1 MVAATAFDP
10 LSTVPDPA
18 SHGKKNT
25 DPVTPELAKPLDD
38 KKSPNKHSH
47 HLTFKSEQ
55 KPGEKVQRGQ
65 DSDKRAGLS
74 GGAQSL
80 GLVGPGAAQMN
91 RT

>member
-38 KKSPNKHSH
+38 KKSP
-47 HLTFKSEQ
+47 E
-55 KPGEKVQRGQ
+55 
-65 DSDKRAGLS
+65 
-74 GGAQSL
+74 
-80 GLVGPGAAQMN
+80 
-91 RT
+91 